1 MGKFLVVK
9 KIVIL
14 SAFAGILAA
23 CQPTSSVSLPT
34 TTNLPEGITLISE
47 HTVDKNQVG
56 IPYKKYRLANGL
68 TVVLHEDHSD
78 PLVRV
83 DVTYHVGS
91 AREEVGKSGFAHFFE
106 HMMFQGS
113 KNVADDEHIKLV
125 TEAGGNMNGT
135 TNSDRTNYFETV
147 PANQLEKMMWLE
159 ADRMGFLLGSVT
171 QEKFEIQRETVKNER
186 GQSYDNQPYGL
197 RSERNSE
204 ALYPA
209 GHPYSW
215 STIGYIED
223 LNRVNVDDLK
233 AFFKRWY
240 GPNNAVLTIGGDIQP
255 EQVLK
260 WANKYFGPIPSG
272 PEVENAEKT
281 LVTLDDTR
289 FVTLEDEVHLPLLQV
304 TFPTAYVRHE
314 DEAPLDVLS
323 NILGAG
329 KTSLFYKNLVKDGYA
344 VQALVSHPCQ
354 ELACEFQLIAL
365 ANPQNST
372 NLSELYTRFE
382 QTLAEFEKRGVNEDD
397 LNRTK
402 VGIESSTVF
411 GLQSV
416 SGKVSTLASN
426 QTFDGEPDMVQYDLN
441 RYNAVTAED
450 VMRVYKRYIKNKPSV
465 VLSIVPKGQAQLAA
479 KPANFAPPKRNL
491 DNLSTVEQHVEQ
503 AEITDSFDRSLV
515 PPVGPSPVVS
525 VPNFDQ
531 QTFDNGLTLVTLD
544 SEETPT
550 VSISFNME
558 GGPLL
563 DPIEKAGLASFTAQM
578 MNETTQGF
586 SNEEMANQLAL
597 LGSSIRF
604 EASGRYTTVRINSL
618 SRNLDATLAL
628 FNKKLFAPAFLE
640 SDFERLKQRSAQSLQ
655 QQVKNPS
662 VLASR
667 AVSEL
672 LFGDNNRVSLPDT
685 GTLHTLNNISLDDV
699 KAYYQKYYSPSMAN
713 VVVVGDIDPKTIV
726 GSLSFLTNWSAK
738 SYEIEDYAEFPEMG
752 KPVIYLVDKPGAK
765 QSVVSIVKPYL
776 PYDAT
781 GEQFRS
787 KLMNFALGGVF
798 SSRINLNLREDKGYT
813 YGAST
818 SFIGGKTLGWFD
830 ASADLKQDNTADGIR
845 EMLSEISKYHE
856 KGMTQAELEL
866 MRNAFTQ
873 GDALEYETPSSKAGF
888 LRHLLTYELD
898 KSYRATQNEIIHNI
912 GKEELNTLAAKV
924 LDPDS
929 MQIVVVGDAEV
940 IRAQL
945 ATLGREVVDMTVE
958 Y

>member
-1 MGKFLVVK
+1 MGKFPVVK
-9 KIVIL
+9 KILIL
-14 SAFAGILAA
+14 SAITGVLVA
-23 CQPTSSVSLPT
+23 CQPTNTVTQPLSSNLPSGVTLIAEHSASPNSVS
-34 TTNLPEGITLISE
+34 
-47 HTVDKNQVG
+47 
-56 IPYKKYRLANGL
+56 IPYKKYRLENGL

-113 KNVADDEHIKLV
+113 KNVADDEHIKIV

-147 PANQLEKMMWLE
+147 PANQLEKMLWLE
-159 ADRMGFLLGSVT
+159 ADRMGFILDSVT

-204 ALYPA
+204 ALYPV

-255 EQVLK
+255 EQVLR

-272 PEVENAEKT
+272 PVVDNAKKE
-281 LVTLDDTR
+281 LVSLDETR
-289 FVTLEDEVHLPLLQV
+289 YVTLEDEVHLPLLQV
-304 TFPTAYVRHE
+304 TYPTVYVRHE

-323 NILGAG
+323 NILGSG

-372 NLSELYTRFE
+372 NLSEIYKRFE
-382 QTLAEFEKRGVNEDD
+382 QTLAEFEARGVSEDD

-402 VGIESSTVF
+402 IGIESSTIF

-426 QTFDGEPDMVQYDLN
+426 QTFDDEPDMVQYDLD

-450 VMRVYKRYIKNKPSV
+450 VMRVYKRYIKSKPSV
-465 VLSIVPKGQAQLAA
+465 VLSIVPKGHTELAA
-479 KPANFAPPKRNL
+479 KAANFTPPARKL
-491 DNLSTVEQHVEQ
+491 DDLSTVKEHIEQ
-503 AEITDSFDRSLV
+503 AAIVDDFERSV
-515 PPVGPSPVVS
+515 QPSAGPSPVVD
-525 VPNFDQ
+525 VPDFAKK
-531 QTFDNGLTLVTLD
+531 TFDNGLTLVTLD
-544 SEETPT
+544 SKETPT

-563 DPIEKAGLASFTAQM
+563 DPIDKAGLASLTAQM
-578 MNETTQGF
+578 MNETTQGYT
-586 SNEEMANQLAL
+586 NEEMANQLAL
-597 LGSSIRF
+597 LGSSIHF
-604 EASGRYTTVRINSL
+604 DANGRYTTVRVSSL
-618 SRNLDATLAL
+618 TRSLDATLAL
-628 FNKKLFAPAFLE
+628 LNKKLFHPAFLE
-640 SDFERLKQRSAQSLQ
+640 SDFLRLKQRTAQSLQ

-672 LFGDNNRVSLPDT
+672 LFGKDNRVSLPDS
-685 GTLHTLNNISLDDV
+685 GTLQTLDNITLDDI
-699 KAYYQKYYSPSMAN
+699 KTYYHNYYSPAKAN
-713 VVVVGDIDPKTIV
+713 VVVVGDIEPKALQE
-726 GSLSFLTNWSAK
+726 SLAFLSGWSPK
-738 SYEIEDYAEFPEMG
+738 PYEIKDYAKFPDTG
-752 KPVIYLVDKPGAK
+752 KPVLYLVDKPGAK
-765 QSVVSIVKPYL
+765 QSVVTVFKRYL

-818 SFIGGKTLGWFD
+818 GFIGGKTLGWFD
-830 ASADLKQDNTADGIR
+830 ASADLKQENTADGIQ
-845 EMLSEISKYHE
+845 EMLNEISVYHD
-856 KGMTQAELEL
+856 KGMTQVELEL

-873 GDALEYETPSSKAGF
+873 GDALEYETPASKAGF
-888 LRHLLTYELD
+888 LRHLLTYNLD
-898 KSYRATQNEIIHNI
+898 KSYRATQTNIINNI
-912 GKEELNTLAAKV
+912 SKSELNALAAKV
-924 LDPDS
+924 LDPNS
-929 MQIVVVGDAEV
+929 MQIVVVGDASV
-940 IRAQL
+940 IRTQL
-945 ATLGREVVDMTVE
+945 AGIGREIVDLTVE

>member
-14 SAFAGILAA
+14 SAFAGILSA
-23 CQPTSSVSLPT
+23 CQPTNTVTLPT
-34 TTNLPEGITLISE
+34 TTNLPTGVTLVAE
-47 HTVDKNQVG
+47 HGASDDQVR

-68 TVVLHEDHSD
+68 TLVLHEDHSD
-78 PLVRV
+78 PLVHV

-113 KNVADDEHIKLV
+113 KNVADDEHIKIV
-125 TEAGGNMNGT
+125 TEAGGSMNGT
-135 TNSDRTNYFETV
+135 TNSDRTNYYETV

-240 GPNNAVLTIGGDIQP
+240 GPNNAVLTIGGDIEP
-255 EQVLK
+255 EQVLA
-260 WANKYFGPIPSG
+260 WANKYFGSIPAG
-272 PEVENAEKT
+272 PSVENAEKE
-281 LVTLDDTR
+281 LVTLDETR
-289 FVTLEDEVHLPLLQV
+289 FVTLEDEIHLPLLQV
-304 TFPTAYVRHE
+304 TFPTVYVRHE

-344 VQALVSHPCQ
+344 VQAMVSHPCQ

-372 NLSELYTRFE
+372 NLSELYARFE

-402 VGIESSTVF
+402 VGIESSTIF

-426 QTFDGEPDMVQYDLN
+426 QTFDGEPDMVQYDLD
-441 RYNAVTAED
+441 RYNAVTAKD
-450 VMRVYKRYIKNKPSV
+450 VMRVYQRYIKDKPSV
-465 VLSIVPKGQAQLAA
+465 VLSIVPNGQVGLAA
-479 KPANFAPPKRNL
+479 KPANFTVPKRQL
-491 DNLSTVEQHVEQ
+491 DNIKTVQAHIEQ
-503 AEITDSFDRSLV
+503 ATIVDTFDRSIQ
-515 PPVGPSPVVS
+515 PPAGPSPVVS
-525 VPNFDQ
+525 VPDFDEQ
-531 QTFDNGLTLVTLD
+531 RFENGLTLVSLATD
-544 SEETPT
+544 ETPT

-563 DPIEKAGLASFTAQM
+563 DPIDKAGLASFTAQM
-578 MNETTQGF
+578 MNETTKGF
-586 SNEEMANQLAL
+586 TNEEMANQLAL

-604 EASGRYTTVRINSL
+604 DANGRFTTVRINSL

-628 FNKKLFAPAFLE
+628 FKKKMFNPAFSQ

-672 LFGDNNRVSLPDT
+672 LFGKDNRVSLPDS
-685 GTLHTLNNISLDDV
+685 GTL
-699 KAYYQKYYSPSMAN
+699 
-713 VVVVGDIDPKTIV
+713 
-726 GSLSFLTNWSAK
+726 
-738 SYEIEDYAEFPEMG
+738 
-752 KPVIYLVDKPGAK
+752 
-765 QSVVSIVKPYL
+765 
-776 PYDAT
+776 
-781 GEQFRS
+781 
-787 KLMNFALGGVF
+787 
-798 SSRINLNLREDKGYT
+798 
-813 YGAST
+813 ST
-818 SFIGGKTLGWFD
+818 
-830 ASADLKQDNTADGIR
+830 
-845 EMLSEISKYHE
+845 
-856 KGMTQAELEL
+856 
-866 MRNAFTQ
+866 
-873 GDALEYETPSSKAGF
+873 
-888 LRHLLTYELD
+888 
-898 KSYRATQNEIIHNI
+898 
-912 GKEELNTLAAKV
+912 
-924 LDPDS
+924 
-929 MQIVVVGDAEV
+929 
-940 IRAQL
+940 
-945 ATLGREVVDMTVE
+945 
-958 Y
+958 

>member
-1 MGKFLVVK
+1 MGKSLVVK

-14 SAFAGILAA
+14 SAFAGLLVA
-23 CQPTSSVSLPT
+23 CQPTSTVTQPSTINLPSGVTLVTEHLADKNSVS
-34 TTNLPEGITLISE
+34 
-47 HTVDKNQVG
+47 

-68 TVVLHEDHSD
+68 TLVLHEDHSD
-78 PLVRV
+78 PLVHV

-91 AREEVGKSGFAHFFE
+91 AREEIGKSGFAHFFE

-113 KNVADDEHIKLV
+113 KNVADDEHIKIV

-147 PANQLEKMMWLE
+147 PANQLEKMLWLE

-171 QEKFEIQRETVKNER
+171 QEKFEVQRETVKNER

-197 RSERNSE
+197 RGERNSE
-204 ALYPA
+204 ALYPS

-223 LNRVNVDDLK
+223 LNRVDVDDLK

-240 GPNNAVLTIGGDIQP
+240 GPNNAVLTIGGDIEP

-260 WANKYFGPIPSG
+260 WANKYFGPIPPG
-272 PEVENAEKT
+272 PSVENAKKA
-281 LVTLDDTR
+281 LVTLEQTR
-289 FVTLEDEVHLPLLQV
+289 YVTLEDEVHLPLLQV
-304 TFPTAYVRHE
+304 TYPTVYVRHA

-329 KTSLFYKNLVKDGYA
+329 KTSLFYKNMVKDGYA

-372 NLSELYTRFE
+372 NLSELYKRFE
-382 QTLAEFEKRGVNEDD
+382 QTLKEFEQRGVNEDD

-402 VGIESSTVF
+402 VGIETSTLF

-426 QTFDGEPDMVQYDLN
+426 QTFDDEPDMVQSDLD

-450 VMRVYKRYIKNKPSV
+450 VMRVYQRYIKNKPSV
-465 VLSIVPKGQAQLAA
+465 VLSIVPKGHGELAVKAANYTPPVRKFDEVSKVKQHIAQAQI
-479 KPANFAPPKRNL
+479 N
-491 DNLSTVEQHVEQ
+491 DN
-503 AEITDSFDRSLV
+503 FDRSV
-515 PPVGPSPVVS
+515 QPPAGPSPVVG
-525 VPNFDQ
+525 VPDFDEK
-531 QTFDNGLTLVTLD
+531 TYANGLTLVTLD
-544 SEETPT
+544 SKETPT

-563 DPIEKAGLASFTAQM
+563 DPLNKAGLASLTAQM

-586 SNEEMANQLAL
+586 TNEEMANQLAL

-604 EASGRYTTVRINSL
+604 DANGRYTTVRISSL
-618 SRNLDATLAL
+618 TRNLDATLTL
-628 FNKKLFAPAFLE
+628 LNKKLFNPAFLE
-640 SDFERLKQRSAQSLQ
+640 NDFLRLKQRTVQSLQ

-672 LFGDNNRVSLPDT
+672 LFGENNRVSLPDS
-685 GTLHTLNNISLDDV
+685 GTLQTLSNITLDDV
-699 KAYYQKYYSPSMAN
+699 KRYYQQYYSPAKAN
-713 VVVVGDIDPKTIV
+713 VVIVGDIEEKSLQTA
-726 GSLSFLTNWSAK
+726 LSFLTSWPATEYDIN
-738 SYEIEDYAEFPEMG
+738 DYAEFPKMG

-765 QSVVSIVKPYL
+765 QSVVSIFKPYL

-818 SFIGGKTLGWFD
+818 NFVGGKTLGWFD
-830 ASADLKQDNTADGIR
+830 ASADLKQENTADGLR
-845 EMLSEISKYHE
+845 EMLNEIGLYHE
-856 KGMTQAELEL
+856 QGMTQDELEL

-888 LRHLLTYELD
+888 LRHLLTYDLD
-898 KSYRATQNEIIHNI
+898 KSYRATQTDIIHNI
-912 GKEELNTLAAKV
+912 SKEELNTLAAKV
-924 LDPDS
+924 LDPHS
-929 MQIVVVGDAEV
+929 MQIVVVGDASI
-940 IRAQL
+940 IRQQL
-945 ATLGREVVDMTVE
+945 ATLGRDVVDLNVE

>member
-14 SAFAGILAA
+14 STFAGILSA
-23 CQPTSSVSLPT
+23 CQPTNSVTQPT
-34 TTNLPEGITLISE
+34 TTNLPTGVTLVAEQGAS
-47 HTVDKNQVG
+47 DDQVR

-68 TVVLHEDHSD
+68 TLVLHEDHSD
-78 PLVRV
+78 PLVHV

-113 KNVADDEHIKLV
+113 KNVADDEHIKIV

-135 TNSDRTNYFETV
+135 TNSDRTNYYETV

-240 GPNNAVLTIGGDIQP
+240 GPNNAVLTIGGDIEP
-255 EQVLK
+255 EQVLG
-260 WANKYFGPIPSG
+260 WANKYFGSIPAG
-272 PEVENAEKT
+272 PSVKNAEKE
-281 LVTLDDTR
+281 LVTLDEAR
-289 FVTLEDEVHLPLLQV
+289 FVTLEDEIHLPLLQV
-304 TFPTAYVRHE
+304 TFPTVYVRHE

-344 VQALVSHPCQ
+344 VQAMVSHPCR

-372 NLSELYTRFE
+372 NLSELYARFE
-382 QTLAEFEKRGVNEDD
+382 QTLAEFEERGVSEDD

-402 VGIESSTVF
+402 VGIESSTIF

-426 QTFDGEPDMVQYDLN
+426 QTFDGEPDMVQYDLD
-441 RYNAVTAED
+441 RYNAVTAQD
-450 VMRVYKRYIKNKPSV
+450 VMRVYQRYIKDKPSV
-465 VLSIVPKGQAQLAA
+465 VLSIVPNGQVDLAA
-479 KPANFAPPKRNL
+479 KPANFTVPKRQL
-491 DNLSTVEQHVEQ
+491 DNIKTVQAHIEQ
-503 AEITDSFDRSLV
+503 ATIVDTFDRSV
-515 PPVGPSPVVS
+515 QPPAGPSPVVS
-525 VPNFDQ
+525 VPDFDEQ
-531 QTFDNGLTLVTLD
+531 RFENGLTLVSLTTD
-544 SEETPT
+544 ETPT

-563 DPIEKAGLASFTAQM
+563 DPIDKAGLASFTAQM
-578 MNETTQGF
+578 MNETTKGF
-586 SNEEMANQLAL
+586 TNEEMANQLAL

-604 EASGRYTTVRINSL
+604 DANGRFTTVRINSL

-628 FNKKLFAPAFLE
+628 FKKKMFSPAFLQ
-640 SDFERLKQRSAQSLQ
+640 SDFQRLKQRSAQSLQ

-672 LFGDNNRVSLPDT
+672 LFGKDNRVSLPDS
-685 GTLHTLNNISLDDV
+685 GTLNTIQNISLDDV
-699 KAYYQKYYSPSMAN
+699 KAYYQQYYSPSKAN
-713 VVVVGDIDPKTIV
+713 VVVVGDVNTQ
-726 GSLSFLTNWSAK
+726 SLQTSLDFLTNWPAK
-738 SYEIEDYAEFPEMG
+738 PYQIKDYAEFPKMG

-765 QSVVSIVKPYL
+765 QSVVSIFKPYL

-818 SFIGGKTLGWFD
+818 NFIGGKTLGWFN
-830 ASADLKQDNTADGIR
+830 ASADLKQDNTVDGIR
-845 EMLSEISKYHE
+845 EMLSEITEYHE
-856 KGMTQAELEL
+856 KGMTQTELEL

-888 LRHLLTYELD
+888 LRHLLTYGLD
-898 KSYRATQNEIIHNI
+898 KSYRGTQNKIIHNI
-912 GKEELNTLAAKV
+912 GKDELNALAAKV
-924 LDPDS
+924 LDPNS
-929 MQIVVVGDAEV
+929 MQVVVVGDASV

-945 ATLGREVVDMTVE
+945 ATLGREVVDLTVE